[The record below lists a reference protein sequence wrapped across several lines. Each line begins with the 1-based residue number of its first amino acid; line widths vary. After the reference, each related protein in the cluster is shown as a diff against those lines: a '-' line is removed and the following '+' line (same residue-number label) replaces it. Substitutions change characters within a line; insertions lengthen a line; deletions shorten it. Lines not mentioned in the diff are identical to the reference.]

1 MPSES
6 FKVVGGKK
14 LKGSIVP
21 QGAKNETLQIL
32 CAVLL
37 TDKKVTITNVPDIID
52 VRRLIALLK
61 GLGVEV
67 VKKSADTYV
76 FQAKDVDLDF
86 FETPEF
92 QKDAKKIRGSVM
104 LLSLIHI

>member
-14 LKGSIVP
+14 LKGSITP

-37 TDKKVTITNVPDIID
+37 TDKKVTITNVPDI
-52 VRRLIALLK
+52 LIEVLRVMVLFIPGLK
-61 GLGVEV
+61 LIVGGVTST
-67 VKKSADTYV
+67 VK
-76 FQAKDVDLDF
+76 DLF
-86 FETPEF
+86 N
-92 QKDAKKIRGSVM
+92 S
-104 LLSLIHI
+104 